1 MAKNTI
7 LRPRKGWAFPNFREI
22 WHFRDL
28 FLLLVIRDIKLKYKQ
43 TAIGVFWVILQPL
56 ATALL
61 FSLIFGYFAKFT
73 TPGIPYLLF
82 AFSGML
88 IWLLFSQVLQ
98 RTASSLLGDTRL
110 ISKVYFPR
118 LVLPF
123 ASATAVWLDFLVA
136 LSLMLFLIPFY
147 SVPYSWNLLFLFPI
161 AFTVFLFATSLG
173 CFFAAWNVHYRDF
186 VHVIPFLLQL
196 WMYASPLF
204 YPTTSL
210 PESVR
215 AWFILN
221 PLVGYL
227 DAFRWSILGIG
238 DFPFTTF
245 LPSLFFTLLIST
257 LCMLFFDRLE
267 RTFADVI

>member
-1 MAKNTI
+1 MANPTI
-7 LRPRKGWAFPNFREI
+7 LRARKGWAFPNFRET

-28 FLLLVIRDIKLKYKQ
+28 FFLLVLRDIKLKYKQ
-43 TAIGVFWVILQPL
+43 TAIGVLWVILQPL

-61 FSLIFGYFAKFT
+61 FSLIFGYIAKFT

-88 IWLLFSQVLQ
+88 AWLLFSQILQ
-98 RTASSLLGDTRL
+98 RTASSFLGDTRL

-118 LVLPF
+118 LVLPL
-123 ASATAVWLDFLVA
+123 ASATAVWLDFIVA
-136 LSLMLFLIPFY
+136 LSLMLLLIPLY
-147 SVPYSWNLLFLFPI
+147 GVPYSWNLLFLFPI
-161 AFTVFLFATSLG
+161 ALSVFLLSTSLG

-204 YPTTSL
+204 YPTTLL
-210 PESVR
+210 PESIKR
-215 AWFILN
+215 WFLLN
-221 PLVGYL
+221 PLVGYI
-227 DAFRWSILGIG
+227 DAFRWSLLGIG
-238 DFPFTTF
+238 DFPWATFGSSLLFTF
-245 LPSLFFTLLIST
+245 VVAI